1 MTAADPAASHPA
13 VRFAQPAAQTPA
25 HPAAPPGP
33 PAGSR
38 FRRIGGAL
46 SLIASGT
53 LVSASLA
60 MIPFES
66 STDEAYL
73 QTSIDHTGNVLWAAV
88 VLHYGYLLLLPAAL
102 TLVRLARRGA
112 PRLATTA
119 MVLAGLGAG
128 LSGVVAVDFYA
139 VAVAEELPREDALRI
154 YEVSESYVQSSLITL
169 PAVLGV
175 VLGTCLA
182 LVAAWRAK
190 AIPLAPVALG
200 VVGWVGFAGFASG
213 TWLPTATTALVAVAL
228 AWCGVVVLRM
238 RDETWAAA

>member
-1 MTAADPAASHPA
+1 MTAEPAAVHPVPAHRPAPPA
-13 VRFAQPAAQTPA
+13 VPG
-25 HPAAPPGP
+25 APPSG
-33 PAGSR
+33 AR
-38 FRRIGGAL
+38 FRRIGGGLAL
-46 SLIASGT
+46 VASGT

-66 STDEAYL
+66 STDETYL

-102 TLVRLARRGA
+102 TLVRLARRRL
-112 PRLATTA
+112 PRTATVA

-139 VAVAEELPREDALRI
+139 VAVAEELPREDALRV
-154 YEVSESYVQSSLITL
+154 YEVSAGYVQSALITL
-169 PAVLGV
+169 PVVLGV

-190 AIPLAPVALG
+190 AIPATPAVLG

-213 TWLPTATTALVAVAL
+213 PWLPTATTALVAVAL

-238 RDETWAAA
+238 RDEAWAAA